1 MRTGG
6 AWAVKGLSMEKWL
19 CLGSMAISGLLLVL
33 FILDLTIGMPFG
45 GHWKVVK
52 ILGVIS
58 CGLILYMGWDAFK
71 DWR

>member
-1 MRTGG
+1 MRNGD

-19 CLGSMAISGLLLVL
+19 CLSAMGISGLLLVL
-33 FILDLTIGMPFG
+33 FILDLAIGMPFG
-45 GHWKVVK
+45 GHWKLVK
-52 ILGVIS
+52 ILGVVS

>member
-1 MRTGG
+1 
-6 AWAVKGLSMEKWL
+6 MEKWL
-19 CLGSMAISGLLLVL
+19 CLGSMGVSGLLLVL
-33 FILDLTIGMPFG
+33 FILDLVTGMPFG

-58 CGLILYMGWDAFK
+58 CALILYMGWDALK